1 MSGNNIQLI
10 VTLDA
15 TPDTDAE
22 DLERLT
28 RQLWDELSE
37 LDVQADLMTSGSA
50 PVNTKAGDVIE
61 WGALLLT
68 LAASGGV
75 ITALINTIQTWLT
88 NRNQPA
94 TVTVEIGG
102 DKLQITGNPS
112 PEQQQL
118 VKAFLHR
125 HRPE

>member
-1 MSGNNIQLI
+1 MFGNNIQLI

-15 TPDTDAE
+15 KPDTDAE

-28 RQLWDELSE
+28 RQLRDELSE
-37 LDVQADLMTSGSA
+37 LDVQADLVTGGSA
-50 PVNTKAGDVIE
+50 PANTKAGDVIE
-61 WGALLLT
+61 WGTLLLT

-75 ITALINTIQTWLT
+75 ITALINAIQAWLT

-94 TVTVEIGG
+94 TIITEIGG

>member
-1 MSGNNIQLI
+1 MSGKNIQLT

-15 TPDTDAE
+15 EPDTDTE

-28 RQLWDELSE
+28 QQLREELLE
-37 LDVQADLMTSGSA
+37 LDIQADFVTGGPA
-50 PVNTKAGDVIE
+50 PANTKAGEVIE
-61 WGALLLT
+61 WGTLLLT

-75 ITALINTIQTWLT
+75 ITTLINAIQTWLT

-94 TVTVEIGG
+94 AVTVEMGG

-112 PEQQQL
+112 PEQQRIIE
-118 VKAFLHR
+118 AFLHR

>member
-1 MSGNNIQLI
+1 MSGNNIQLT

-15 TPDTDAE
+15 KPDTDAG

-28 RQLWDELSE
+28 RQLRDELSE
-37 LDVQADLMTSGSA
+37 LDVQADLVTGGSA
-50 PVNTKAGDVIE
+50 PANTKAGDVIE
-61 WGALLLT
+61 WGTLLLT

-75 ITALINTIQTWLT
+75 ITALINAIQAWLT

-94 TVTVEIGG
+94 TIITEIGG

>member
-1 MSGNNIQLI
+1 MSRNTTQLT

-15 TPDTDAE
+15 EPDTDAE

-28 RQLWDELSE
+28 RQLRNELSE
-37 LDVQADLMTSGSA
+37 LDVQANFVTGGPA
-50 PVNTKAGDVIE
+50 PANTKAGDVIE
-61 WGALLLT
+61 WGTLLLT

-75 ITALINTIQTWLT
+75 ITTLINAIQTWLT

-94 TVTVEIGG
+94 TVTVEMGG

-112 PEQQQL
+112 AEQQRIIE
-118 VKAFLHR
+118 AFLQR